1 MYRVSSFVPRFARAL
16 LGGAVVATLWVNL
29 APASY
34 YDAIEWRLVD
44 LPLPLWLAPT
54 PISLTPLRLVAE
66 GLMAL
71 FFLFLGKEL
80 WEAIVLDRGS
90 LRGRRAILPL
100 GLTLG
105 GMVGAAGVWLA
116 VTALIG
122 TVEGGSAAL
131 GWQVPL
137 GSDVVLCFLI
147 GRRVFGPGHP
157 ALHLLLLLGI
167 ATDILALLVLGLTHP
182 LAELRPL
189 WLLLPLA
196 AALAVWAAFG
206 RSPAPGESE
215 RSRRARQVLWPY
227 VLAALLSWLGVAA
240 SGLPPVLGLLPIL
253 PAIAHADQ
261 SFGLFAEVE
270 ELLQDP
276 LNRLVHLLVWPLTL
290 VLFAFGLTNGG
301 VDLAAF
307 GPVTLT
313 VLASLWIGRPLGMA
327 LIGLGL
333 AAGLGVRL
341 PSGVTLRD
349 ILTITGIMAMGFT
362 VPILALQTALPGG
375 LMAEAARLGL
385 AVSLLAGPALL
396 LLGQLVRRAA
406 DRPPGPDTSP

>member
-71 FFLFLGKEL
+71 FFLVLGKEL

-122 TVEGGSAAL
+122 TLEGGSAAL